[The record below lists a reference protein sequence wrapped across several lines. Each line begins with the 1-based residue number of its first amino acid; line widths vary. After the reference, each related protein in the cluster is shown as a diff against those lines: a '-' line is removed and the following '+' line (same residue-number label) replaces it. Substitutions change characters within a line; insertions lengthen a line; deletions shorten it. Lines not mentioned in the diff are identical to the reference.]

1 MSSSTPERSAMHP
14 LPSALRAR
22 SARITALAAAA
33 ALALLTGTAADANV
47 TLTQVSHDIYTD
59 AQAQHNTE
67 VEPDTFVSGA
77 TIVSAFQV
85 GRVFGGG
92 ASNIGWATSTNSGA
106 TWTHGY
112 LPGITTNGGGSFG
125 QASDAAVAYDA
136 KLNVWL
142 IASLGISGSSVAV
155 LDNRSTDGGLT
166 WSNPVTI
173 ATGANDKDWI
183 VCDNTATSPH
193 YGNCYAEYDI
203 TSSGDSI
210 RMRTSTD
217 GGASWGAALAPGGSH
232 TGLGGQPVVLPDGDA
247 VVPYESLASTI
258 RSFRTTNGGTSWSS
272 TVLVSSI
279 SHHTVAGALRESPLP
294 SAEADG
300 AGTVYVAWADCRF
313 RSGCPSNDI
322 VVAKST
328 SETTWAAPIRVPIDA
343 TSSTVDH
350 FVPGIAV
357 DNSTSGAT
365 ARIGLAYYFYP
376 AASCSAS
383 TCQLDVGFISS
394 VNGGTSWS
402 AATQLAGPMTL
413 SWLPNT
419 SQGRMFG
426 DYISTSVLAGGN
438 AYPVIAVA
446 NAPTGSTFDQAM
458 YAPTGGLAVT
468 GGTNTAT
475 PASGAAGPARPAAA
489 PASLTAR

>member
-1 MSSSTPERSAMHP
+1 MHP